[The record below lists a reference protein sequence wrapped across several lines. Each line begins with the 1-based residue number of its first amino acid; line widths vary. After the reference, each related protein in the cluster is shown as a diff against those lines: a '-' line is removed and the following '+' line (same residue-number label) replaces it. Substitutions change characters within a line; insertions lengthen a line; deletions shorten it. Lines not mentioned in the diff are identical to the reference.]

1 MKHFFIITNQIKD
14 PQLETTEWITDYLT
28 KRGIGCQVH
37 VQEDCQGQYYTDSRM
52 IPAQTDCILVLG
64 GDGTLLEAAR
74 DTAQLDIPLIGVNLG
89 TLGYLAEVEKTNLA
103 EALDRLCS
111 GEYEIDRRMMLEGC
125 VMQDDGTK
133 VVNEALNDVVISRNG
148 PLQVIHFHIYVNG
161 HFLKG
166 YSAGGII
173 VSTPTGSTGYN
184 LSAGGPIV
192 EPDARL
198 MVITPICPHTFNT
211 RSIVLSPEDRIEI
224 EIGPSKGGGVQE
236 VEANFD
242 GSHSIPM
249 KTGDRI
255 VIRRSEKT
263 TSIIKLS
270 DVSFL
275 EVLHRK
281 MGE

>member
-1 MKHFFIITNQIKD
+1 MKQFFIITNQIKD
-14 PQLETTEWITDYLT
+14 PQLETTEWITTYL
-28 KRGIGCQVH
+28 KERGIGCQVH
-37 VQEDCQGQYYTDSRM
+37 VQEDCHGLYYTDSRM
-52 IPAQTDCILVLG
+52 IPKDTDCILVLG

-74 DTAQLDIPLIGVNLG
+74 DTAHLEIPLIGVNLG
-89 TLGYLAEVEKTNLA
+89 TLGYLAEVEKSNLA
-103 EALDRLCS
+103 EALDRLCR
-111 GEYEIDRRMMLEGC
+111 GDYTIDQRMMLEGC
-125 VMQDDGTK
+125 VTPEGGSA
-133 VVNEALNDVVISRNG
+133 VLNHALNDVVISRNG

-166 YSAGGII
+166 YSADGII

-192 EPDARL
+192 EPDAKL
-198 MVITPICPHTFNT
+198 MVITPICPHTLNT
-211 RSIVLSPEDRIEI
+211 RSIVLSPEDHIEI
-224 EIGPSKGGGVQE
+224 EICPARNGRVQE

-242 GSHSIPM
+242 GSHTIPM

-255 VIRRSEKT
+255 VIRRSQKT
-263 TSIIKLS
+263 TSIVKLS
-270 DVSFL
+270 DASFL

>member
-1 MKHFFIITNQIKD
+1 MENGRAGKVKKKKKEAEDMEQELLQEIASYWGTRAEGYSEVNEKELAGSQREAWLHVLEEQFPEKKKEEMKI
-14 PQLETTEWITDYLT
+14 
-28 KRGIGCQVH
+28 
-37 VQEDCQGQYYTDSRM
+37 
-52 IPAQTDCILVLG
+52 
-64 GDGTLLEAAR
+64 
-74 DTAQLDIPLIGVNLG
+74 LDIGTGPGFFPMILSEAGYTVTAVDYTEEMLEKAKENLG
-89 TLGYLAEVEKTNLA
+89 KYTKYGLERVTLQRMDAQNLEFA
-103 EALDRLCS
+103 DE
-111 GEYEIDRRMMLEGC
+111 
-125 VMQDDGTK
+125 TF
-133 VVNEALNDVVISRNG
+133 DVVISRNG

-166 YSAGGII
+166 YSADGII

-242 GSHSIPM
+242 GAHSIPM

>member
-1 MKHFFIITNQIKD
+1 MKHFYIITNQIKD
-14 PQLETTEWITDYLT
+14 PGLQTTEWIRSYLEER
-28 KRGIGCQVH
+28 KVSCEVH
-37 VQEDCQGQYYTDSRM
+37 VQEDCHGLYYTDSKA
-52 IPAQTDCILVLG
+52 IPPETDCILVLG

-74 DTAQLDIPLIGVNLG
+74 DTAVLGIPLIGVNLG
-89 TLGYLAEVEKTNLA
+89 TLGYLAEVERCNLA
-103 EALDRLCS
+103 EALDRLCA
-111 GEYEIDRRMMLEGC
+111 GDYQIDKRMMLEGRVLSEQGDD
-125 VMQDDGTK
+125 VM
-133 VVNEALNDVVISRNG
+133 NYALNDVVISRNG
-148 PLQVIHFHIYVNG
+148 PLQVIHFHIFVNG

-166 YSAGGII
+166 YSADGII

-184 LSAGGPIV
+184 MSAGGPIV
-192 EPDARL
+192 EPHAKL
-198 MVITPICPHTFNT
+198 MVITPICPHTLNT

-224 EIGPSKGGGVQE
+224 EIEPSRNGRSQE
-236 VEANFD
+236 VQANFD

-255 VIRRSEKT
+255 VIQKAEKT

-270 DVSFL
+270 NVSFL